1 MKLTYMVMQVHKTLV
16 NYTNPL
22 SKLQLYQITLTNK
35 VIVIGSFT
43 VYVICIF

>member
-1 MKLTYMVMQVHKTLV
+1 MVMQVHKTLV

-35 VIVIGSFT
+35 VIIVIGSFT
-43 VYVICIF
+43 VYVICIL